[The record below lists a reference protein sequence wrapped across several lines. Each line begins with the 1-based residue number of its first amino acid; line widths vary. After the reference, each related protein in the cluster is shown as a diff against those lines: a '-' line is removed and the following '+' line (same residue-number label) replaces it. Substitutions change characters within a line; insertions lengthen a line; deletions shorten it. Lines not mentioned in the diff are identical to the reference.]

1 MTWMPGESVSGPLPR
16 PTTRERALAAR
27 LESDVL
33 ALSEDIG
40 ERNLLCGDSMDRSA
54 AWIGARMRDAGFSPQ
69 CHTYALAGDSLPMV
83 AGREAHNLV
92 AEVRGRERVD
102 EIVVFGAHYD
112 SVSAS
117 PGANDNAS
125 GVAALLALAEAF
137 GNRPQPRTLR
147 FVAFANEEP
156 PYFLSRD
163 MGSLA
168 YAARCRARGENIV
181 AMMAMDGIGYFSDEP
196 GSQQFPVSGVGWMYP
211 DRGNFIGF
219 VSRVRDVRLLRR
231 AIGAF
236 RERAT
241 VPSEGAALPAWVPG
255 VGWSDHWSFWQNGYP
270 ASFVTDTLPFRDP
283 HYHSPD
289 DTAERL
295 DYDRMARVVA
305 GLEAVIPVLAGSA

>member
-1 MTWMPGESVSGPLPR
+1 MTWMPGESMSGPLPR
-16 PTTRERALAAR
+16 PTTTERTLAAR
-27 LESDVL
+27 LESDVR
-33 ALSEDIG
+33 ALSGDIG
-40 ERNLLCGDSMDRSA
+40 ERNLLCGASMDRSA
-54 AWIGARMRDAGFSPQ
+54 AWIEARMRDAGFSPQ
-69 CHTYALAGDSLPMV
+69 RHTYTLTGGSLPMV

-92 AEVRGRERVD
+92 AELPGRERMH
-102 EIVVFGAHYD
+102 EIVVVGAHYD

-137 GNRPQPRTLR
+137 SYRPQPRTLR

-168 YAARCRARGENIV
+168 YAARCRERGENIV

-211 DRGNFIGF
+211 DQGNFIGF
-219 VSRVRDVRLLRR
+219 VSRLRDVRLLRR

-236 RERAT
+236 RESAT

-255 VGWSDHWSFWQNGYP
+255 VEWSDHWSFWQQGYP
-270 ASFVTDTLPFRDP
+270 AFFVTDTLPFRDP
-283 HYHSPD
+283 DYHSPD
-289 DTAERL
+289 DTSERL

-305 GLEAVIPVLAGSA
+305 GLEVVIVALAGSG